1 MKKTLFTLLLA
12 FATITAKAVTA
23 TVYVKADAAP
33 FLYGWYTINGKET
46 KFNGAWPGT
55 KMTQTTKKTNKDGEE
70 IEFWCQTFDFPETS
84 AFNII
89 FNNGLDGVDK
99 RQTGNIS
106 DIASDRYFTYDG
118 ENSYEDITEQFGVE
132 IPDVEVQA
140 LSFICPEN
148 EWNSL
153 ADPFTEVEKNVKYTY
168 TLDLTNV
175 QLEEE
180 YYRFKLMA
188 NHSAWLGYANFT
200 YDDPNGWLEED
211 LGMDGGNIGLI
222 LEETDVR
229 CFLFTATF
237 AGGKNIYEG
246 WTLRIEEGTPGG
258 TPNPGVKG
266 DVNGDGTVDVAD
278 ISNIITIMADGSNDA
293 SGDVNGDGTVDV
305 ADISNVISIMA
316 GN

>member
-1 MKKTLFTLLLA
+1 MKKVFFTLLLA
-12 FATITAKAVTA
+12 LATITAKAVTA
-23 TVYVKADAAP
+23 TVYVKADTAP
-33 FLYGWYTINGKET
+33 FLYGWYTIGAKET

-55 KMTQTTKKTNKDGEE
+55 LMTETTKKTNKEGEE
-70 IEFWCQTFDFPETS
+70 IEFWYQTFDFPETS
-84 AFNII
+84 SFNII

-118 ENSYEDITEQFGVE
+118 ENSYNDITEEFGVE
-132 IPDVEVQA
+132 IPDVEIQA
-140 LSFICPEN
+140 LSFINPFN

-175 QLEEE
+175 ELEEE
-180 YYRFKLMA
+180 YFRFKLMA
-188 NHSAWLGYANFT
+188 NHSAWLGYDNFT
-200 YDDPNGWLEED
+200 YDDPNEWLELD

-229 CFLFTATF
+229 CFLITATF

-246 WTLRIEEGTPGG
+246 WTLRIEEGTPAG
-258 TPNPGVKG
+258 PGLKG

-278 ISNIITIMADGSNDA
+278 ISAIISVMAGTA
-293 SGDVNGDGTVDV
+293 TYPAADVNGDSTVDV
-305 ADISNVISIMA
+305 ADISSVISIMA
-316 GN
+316 GGN